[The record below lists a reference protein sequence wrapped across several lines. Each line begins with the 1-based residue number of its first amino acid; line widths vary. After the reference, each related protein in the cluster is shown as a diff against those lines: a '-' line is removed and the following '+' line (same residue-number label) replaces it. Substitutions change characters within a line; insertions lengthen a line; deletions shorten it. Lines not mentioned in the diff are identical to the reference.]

1 MVALHTG
8 IAIILAVGLIIAL
21 KVDPVISL
29 LLASLYLGLAAGVG
43 FTGTIEAIATGFGE
57 IMAEVGL
64 LIGFGVLIG
73 AFLHSAGTFHRLLD
87 VFVRVIGATRL
98 PYALSLLHS
107 TILPSIY
114 VDVQVVL
121 ASPVARSAAPYIERN
136 GLPLMAS
143 ALGAGIFAGYVFV
156 IPGLAAISIAGL
168 LEVPLGTWL
177 LFGIVI
183 GPLTAI
189 ITTIIMRLLLRG
201 RLWKPETDEDVD
213 EAMAEQ
219 EAHEM
224 ALARAEAGGAHAEVG
239 PAGGEPGAAGGERG
253 AGPAEA
259 PADAD
264 GAHTDGT
271 GTDAARSLPLLVLLL
286 PILVPLLMIAFG
298 AFAELFDFSNS
309 VIEFVGNA
317 NFALFVG
324 LLGAY
329 VIFRATAGLESTR
342 ETMDEGFH
350 TTGEILLITGVGGS
364 LGAIIGA
371 TNLDEVLGGLFS
383 ADVGATV
390 LVTIL
395 LAWFIA
401 AVLHLAIGSVS
412 VAAITAAG
420 IIAPILGSLDV
431 APVVVGLAI
440 ASGAMF
446 ALQVNSN
453 FFWMF
458 KALLGLSTKGSLKT
472 LTVAT
477 SVAALVS
484 LPMVIVAS
492 LIA

>member
-1 MVALHTG
+1 VVALHTA
-8 IAIILAVGLIIAL
+8 IAIVLAVGLIIWL

-29 LLASLYLGLAAGVG
+29 LLASLYLGIASGVG

-73 AFLHSAGTFHRLLD
+73 AFLHSAGAFHRLLD
-87 VFVRVIGATRL
+87 VFVRVLGATRL

-107 TILPSIY
+107 TIMPSIY

-136 GLPLMAS
+136 GLPMMAS

-168 LEVPLGTWL
+168 LGVPLGRWL

-183 GPLTAI
+183 GPVTAI
-189 ITTIIMRLLLRG
+189 VTTIIMRLLLRG
-201 RLWKPETDEDVD
+201 RLWKPESDEDVD

-219 EAHEM
+219 EAHEL
-224 ALARAEAGGAHAEVG
+224 AVARAEAGTARAEGG
-239 PAGGEPGAAGGERG
+239 PAGGEARASRAE
-253 AGPAEA
+253 AGPSHAEA
-259 PADAD
+259 HAAHM
-264 GAHTDGT
+264 GAPE
-271 GTDAARSLPLLVLLL
+271 AARSLPLGVLLL

-298 AFAELFDFSNS
+298 AFAELFEFSNS
-309 VIEFVGNA
+309 FIAFLGNA
-317 NFALFVG
+317 NLALFVG

-329 VIFRATAGLESTR
+329 LIFRTTAGLESTR

-364 LGAIIGA
+364 LGAVIGE
-371 TNLDEVLGGLFS
+371 TGLDEVLGGLFS
-383 ADVGATV
+383 ADVGAPV

-420 IIAPILGSLDV
+420 ILAPILGSLNV

-440 ASGAMF
+440 ASGALF

-477 SVAALVS
+477 SVASLVS

>member
-1 MVALHTG
+1 MIVLHTVIAIVLAVAL
-8 IAIILAVGLIIAL
+8 IIWL

-29 LLASLYLGLAAGVG
+29 LLASLYLGIAAGVG
-43 FTGTIEAIATGFGE
+43 FVGTIEAIAVGFGE

-73 AFLHSAGTFHRLLD
+73 AFLHSAGAFHRLLD

-168 LEVPLGTWL
+168 LGVPLGRWL

-183 GPLTAI
+183 GPVTAI
-189 ITTIIMRLLLRG
+189 VTSIIMRLLLRG
-201 RLWKPETDEDVD
+201 RLWKPESDEDVD

-224 ALARAEAGGAHAEVG
+224 AVLRAEA
-239 PAGGEPGAAGGERG
+239 GAAGGEPLTTG
-253 AGPAEA
+253 AETGPTGAQTGAADVGATGAETRHAHLGA
-259 PADAD
+259 PE
-264 GAHTDGT
+264 
-271 GTDAARSLPLLVLLL
+271 AARSLPLIVLLL
-286 PILVPLLMIAFG
+286 PILVPLVMIAFG

-309 VIEFVGNA
+309 FIEFLGNA
-317 NFALFVG
+317 NLALFVG

-329 VIFRATAGLESTR
+329 LIFRATAGLESTR

-364 LGAIIGA
+364 LGAVIGE

-383 ADVGATV
+383 ADVGAPV

-420 IIAPILGSLDV
+420 IIAPILGSLNV
-431 APVVVGLAI
+431 APVVVGLGI
-440 ASGAMF
+440 ASGALF

-477 SVAALVS
+477 SVASLVS
-484 LPMVIVAS
+484 LPMVLVAS

>member
-1 MVALHTG
+1 M
-8 IAIILAVGLIIAL
+8 
-21 KVDPVISL
+21 
-29 LLASLYLGLAAGVG
+29 
-43 FTGTIEAIATGFGE
+43 
-57 IMAEVGL
+57 
-64 LIGFGVLIG
+64 
-73 AFLHSAGTFHRLLD
+73 
-87 VFVRVIGATRL
+87 GATRL

-136 GLPLMAS
+136 GLPMMAS

-168 LEVPLGTWL
+168 LGVPLGRWL

-183 GPLTAI
+183 GPVTAI
-189 ITTIIMRLLLRG
+189 VTTIIMRLLLRG

-219 EAHEM
+219 EAHEL
-224 ALARAEAGGAHAEVG
+224 AVARAEAGAV
-239 PAGGEPGAAGGERG
+239 GGEPRAVGGEAGAAGGE
-253 AGPAEA
+253 AGPSRAEA
-259 PADAD
+259 PAVDAD
-264 GAHTDGT
+264 GGAA
-271 GTDAARSLPLLVLLL
+271 DAARSLPLAVLLL

-298 AFAELFDFSNS
+298 AFAELFEFSNS
-309 VIEFVGNA
+309 FIAFLGNA
-317 NFALFVG
+317 NLALFVG

-329 VIFRATAGLESTR
+329 AIFRATAGLENTR

-364 LGAIIGA
+364 LGAVIGE
-371 TNLDEVLGGLFS
+371 TGLDEVLGGLFS
-383 ADVGATV
+383 ADVGAPV

-420 IIAPILGSLDV
+420 ILAPILGSLNV

-440 ASGAMF
+440 ASGALF

-477 SVAALVS
+477 SVASLVS

>member
-1 MVALHTG
+1 MVALHTA
-8 IAIILAVGLIIAL
+8 IAIVLAVGLIIWL

-29 LLASLYLGLAAGVG
+29 LLASLYLGVASGVG
-43 FTGTIEAIATGFGE
+43 FTGTIEAIAMGFGE

-73 AFLHSAGTFHRLLD
+73 AFLHSAGAFHRLLD

-121 ASPVARSAAPYIERN
+121 ASPVARSAAPYISRN
-136 GLPLMAS
+136 GLPIMAS

-168 LEVPLGTWL
+168 LGVPLGRWL

-183 GPLTAI
+183 GPITAI
-189 ITTIIMRLLLRG
+189 ITSIVMRLLLGG
-201 RLWKPETDEDVD
+201 RFWKPDSDEDVD

-219 EAHEM
+219 EAHE
-224 ALARAEAGGAHAEVG
+224 LAVVRAEAGPTGAETGPTGAETGPTGAEAGPTGAHR
-239 PAGGEPGAAGGERG
+239 AG
-253 AGPAEA
+253 
-259 PADAD
+259 
-264 GAHTDGT
+264 
-271 GTDAARSLPLLVLLL
+271 RSLPLGVLLL

-298 AFAELFDFSNS
+298 AFAELLDFSNS
-309 VIEFVGNA
+309 FIAFLGNA
-317 NFALFVG
+317 NLALFVG

-329 VIFRATAGLESTR
+329 LIFRATAGLERTR

-364 LGAIIGA
+364 LGAVIGE
-371 TNLDEVLGGLFS
+371 TDLDSVLAGLFS
-383 ADVGATV
+383 AEAGVPV
-390 LVTIL
+390 VVSIL

-401 AVLHLAIGSVS
+401 ALLHLAIGSVS

-420 IIAPILGSLDV
+420 IIAPILGSINV
-431 APVVVGLAI
+431 APIVIGLAI

-477 SVAALVS
+477 SVASLVS

>member
-1 MVALHTG
+1 VVALYTA
-8 IAIILAVGLIIAL
+8 IAIVLAVGLIIWL
-21 KVDPVISL
+21 KIDPVISL
-29 LLASLYLGLAAGVG
+29 LVASLYLGIASGVG
-43 FTGTIEAIATGFGE
+43 FTGTIEAIAMGFGE

-73 AFLHSAGTFHRLLD
+73 AFLHSAGAFHRLLD
-87 VFVRVIGATRL
+87 VFVRMIGATRL
-98 PYALSLLHS
+98 PYAFSLLHS

-121 ASPVARSAAPYIERN
+121 ASPMARSSAPYISRN
-136 GLPLMAS
+136 GLPIMAS

-168 LEVPLGTWL
+168 LEVPLGRWL

-183 GPLTAI
+183 GPITAI
-189 ITTIIMRLLLRG
+189 ITSILMRLLLGG
-201 RLWKPETDEDVD
+201 RLWKPESDEDVD

-219 EAHEM
+219 EAHE
-224 ALARAEAGGAHAEVG
+224 LAAVGAEAGAT
-239 PAGGEPGAAGGERG
+239 GGEADATDTEAGAADVG
-253 AGPAEA
+253 
-259 PADAD
+259 
-264 GAHTDGT
+264 
-271 GTDAARSLPLLVLLL
+271 GTDTEARAPHMGATEAARSLPLVVLLL

-309 VIEFVGNA
+309 FIAFLGNA
-317 NFALFVG
+317 NLALFVG

-329 VIFRATAGLESTR
+329 LIFRATAGLERTR

-364 LGAIIGA
+364 LGAVIGE
-371 TNLDEVLGGLFS
+371 TELDTVLAGLFS
-383 ADVGATV
+383 ADVGAPV
-390 LVTIL
+390 LVSIL

-420 IIAPILGSLDV
+420 IIAPILGSLNV
-431 APVVVGLAI
+431 SPVVIGLAI
-440 ASGAMF
+440 ASGALF

-477 SVAALVS
+477 SIASVVS
-484 LPMVIVAS
+484 LPMVLVAS